1 MKGYQETV
9 QMVSK
14 VLTILYRKLDKQGL
28 RLYVHSPDGMKN
40 DHRLL
45 DQDCSTADRLSKTL
59 PRLRLWIDQAWP
71 AGWSDGEDVV
81 FGPLTYWQWLTI
93 FKCQQETPALINR
106 LSLSLPAGMRN
117 FIFIIHQ
124 KFLSCSAELSRLN
137 LWPFLFSIQRY
148 I

>member
-1 MKGYQETV
+1 MIKMNSKTKWITSEVNINFFMKGYQETV

-59 PRLRLWIDQAWP
+59 PRLRL
-71 AGWSDGEDVV
+71 
-81 FGPLTYWQWLTI
+81 
-93 FKCQQETPALINR
+93 
-106 LSLSLPAGMRN
+106 
-117 FIFIIHQ
+117 
-124 KFLSCSAELSRLN
+124 
-137 LWPFLFSIQRY
+137 
-148 I
+148 

>member
-45 DQDCSTADRLSKTL
+45 DHRLVQLTDFQKHFQGCGYESIKHDRLVGATEKT
-59 PRLRLWIDQAWP
+59 
-71 AGWSDGEDVV
+71 S
-81 FGPLTYWQWLTI
+81 
-93 FKCQQETPALINR
+93 
-106 LSLSLPAGMRN
+106 SLVL
-117 FIFIIHQ
+117 
-124 KFLSCSAELSRLN
+124 
-137 LWPFLFSIQRY
+137 
-148 I
+148 